1 MSYPH
6 YGCNLSTNELRNIVL
21 LHSDQTLQVARAKS
35 KTMLDHMRAPKVLK
49 NADANTP
56 LRRIR
61 GGREGRL
68 PSTKQ

>member
-1 MSYPH
+1 MWA
-6 YGCNLSTNELRNIVL
+6 EEV
-21 LHSDQTLQVARAKS
+21 QVARAKS